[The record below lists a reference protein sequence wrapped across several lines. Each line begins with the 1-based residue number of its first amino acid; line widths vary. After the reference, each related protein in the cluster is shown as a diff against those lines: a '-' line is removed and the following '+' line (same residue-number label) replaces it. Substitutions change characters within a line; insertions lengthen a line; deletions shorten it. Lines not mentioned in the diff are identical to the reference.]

1 MGYSTQTGLFRL
13 PMPAERGNCECL
25 RRQEEWL
32 TVVAAQFPQAAQN
45 EGTEL
50 EHRVE
55 WDMFFRIAH
64 FLR

>member
-1 MGYSTQTGLFRL
+1 MGFPTQTGLFCL
-13 PMPAERGNCECL
+13 TKPAERGNCECL
-25 RRQEEWL
+25 RRQEERL
-32 TVVAAQFPQAAQN
+32 TVVAAQSPQAAQD